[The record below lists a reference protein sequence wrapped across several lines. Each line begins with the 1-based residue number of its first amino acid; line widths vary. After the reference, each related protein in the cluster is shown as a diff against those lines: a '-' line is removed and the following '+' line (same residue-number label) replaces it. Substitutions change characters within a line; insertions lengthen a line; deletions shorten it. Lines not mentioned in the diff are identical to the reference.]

1 MNKVVDDL
9 KKYGTVQRAILGIM
23 GNDLRMFI
31 DKQKEEGKEVDL
43 GTHEG
48 AYVDKVEE
56 NSAAADAGIEKGDVI
71 IAIDGKKVSKWA
83 ELTEMI
89 AGKRPGDKVTVT
101 YLHNKKKVEKTVTLK
116 NTQGNTKVVKGAD
129 LDLLGANF
137 REITNAQKE
146 QLNIKHGLEVI
157 KVNSGAM
164 KEAGIVKGFI
174 IKILHNECFICVFS
188 RS

>member
-1 MNKVVDDL
+1 MDIIRHKEALEKKINELGYDL
-9 KKYGTVQRAILGIM
+9 ISINRK
-23 GNDLRMFI
+23 
-31 DKQKEEGKEVDL
+31 
-43 GTHEG
+43 
-48 AYVDKVEE
+48 
-56 NSAAADAGIEKGDVI
+56 IEKGDVI

-174 IKILHNECFICVFS
+174 IQTVNNNAVRTIEDLQKVVKDASMSKEPVLYIQGIFPTGKKAYYAVSLED
-188 RS
+188 